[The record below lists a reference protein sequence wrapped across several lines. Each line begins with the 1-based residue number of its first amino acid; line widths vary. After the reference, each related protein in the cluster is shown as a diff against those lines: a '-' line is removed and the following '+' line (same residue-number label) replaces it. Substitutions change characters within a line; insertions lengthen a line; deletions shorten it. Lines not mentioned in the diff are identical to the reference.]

1 MTDEH
6 SVFEYKIGLL
16 APSRVGK
23 STLIA
28 GLLTEGQQQLAQDS
42 SVHLLTADRPT
53 KNRLAAT
60 YNLVSGALKA
70 RMFEPGLVPST
81 SDPSWFRLLLEARGQ
96 DLQIR
101 FDILDYPGAWL
112 EGAGEGTEDEQ
123 KWNECEAFLA
133 DSSVLILPIDS
144 VLLMDSGDDHAH
156 LLASHLSVFQIN
168 QAVLRWAKNRREL
181 SGEPAM
187 IVFCPVKCETYLSDS
202 GSLQDHA
209 GTLRGKVVDQFSD
222 VLKTVR
228 DAAPH
233 AAVRYLPIDTFG
245 CVELVSARWIH
256 AQGSPGGEMLVPK
269 YRVRPPG
276 QIVRKGLDDL
286 LTLLCRQ
293 LVDTA
298 RAQSERTTAAK
309 QTAALNSRNHA
320 ELREGFFRDLW
331 LNFNGERNRRRHT
344 AATDERLFAMSQR
357 TTQSL
362 FDVLTALAGRESG
375 PRLHHLS

>member
-1 MTDEH
+1 MTDDR

-28 GLLTEGQQQLAQDS
+28 SLLTEGQQLLARDS

-53 KNRLAAT
+53 AHRLAAA

-70 RMFEPGLVPST
+70 RVFQPGLVPST

-96 DLQIR
+96 GLQIR
-101 FDILDYPGAWL
+101 FNILDYPGAWL

-123 KWNECEAFLA
+123 KWSECEAFLA

-144 VLLMDSGDDHAH
+144 VLLMDAGDDHAH
-156 LLASHLSVFQIN
+156 LLTSHLSVFQIN

-181 SGEPAM
+181 AGEPAM

-202 GSLQDHA
+202 GSLQDQA
-209 GTLRGKVVDQFSD
+209 GALREKVVDQFSE

-228 DAAPH
+228 EAAPH
-233 AAVRYLPIDTFG
+233 AAIRYLPIDTFG
-245 CVELVSARWIH
+245 CVELVSARWLH
-256 AQGSPGGEMLVPK
+256 AQASPGGEILVPK

-286 LTLLCRQ
+286 ITLLCRQ

-298 RAQSERTTAAK
+298 RTQSERTTATR
-309 QTAALNSRNHA
+309 QTVALHSRSYA
-320 ELREGFFRDLW
+320 EVREGFFRDLW
-331 LNFNGERNRRRHT
+331 LSFNGERDRRKR
-344 AATDERLFAMSQR
+344 AADSDALLFTESQR

-362 FDVLTALAGRESG
+362 FDVLTALATRESG

>member
-1 MTDEH
+1 MTDERPA
-6 SVFEYKIGLL
+6 FEYKIGLL

-28 GLLTEGQQQLAQDS
+28 SLLTEGQQLLAQDS

-53 KNRLAAT
+53 ANRLAAT

-70 RMFEPGLVPST
+70 RVFQPGLVPST

-112 EGAGEGTEDEQ
+112 EGAGEGTEDER

-144 VLLMDSGDDHAH
+144 VLLMDGGDDHAH

-209 GTLRGKVVDQFSD
+209 GTLRERVADQFSD

-245 CVELVSARWIH
+245 CVELVSARWVQSQ
-256 AQGSPGGEMLVPK
+256 ASPGGEVLMPK

-286 LTLLCRQ
+286 ITLLCRQ

-298 RAQSERTTAAK
+298 RAQSERTTATRRT
-309 QTAALNSRNHA
+309 TARHSRGHA
-320 ELREGFFRDLW
+320 EVREGFFRDLW
-331 LNFNGERNRRRHT
+331 LNVNGERDRRRR
-344 AATDERLFAMSQR
+344 AADSDERLFAESQR

-362 FDVLTALAGRESG
+362 FDVLTALAGRENG